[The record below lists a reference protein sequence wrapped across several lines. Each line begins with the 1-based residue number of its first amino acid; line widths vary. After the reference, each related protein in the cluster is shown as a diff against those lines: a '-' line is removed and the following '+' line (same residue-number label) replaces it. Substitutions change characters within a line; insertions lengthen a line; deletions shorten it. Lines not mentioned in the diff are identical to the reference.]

1 MSEAATALESL
12 KNLLVKAVYLLL
24 TSSFLLLFT
33 LLFPF
38 PSNKKKKILRKKYS
52 KISTLTPSQI
62 LALL

>member
-33 LLFPF
+33 LLFLF
-38 PSNKKKKILRKKYS
+38 PSNKKKKSLER
-52 KISTLTPSQI
+52 STLKSQ
-62 LALL
+62 L